1 MRAGPLAAAVALIL
15 VTAAPAAAA
24 PSPDPLEPNGGAGGA
39 IQLSGVSTLPSQ
51 VEFFLHPDGFDGPAD
66 LENSGVTV
74 TAGGTQLP
82 STVSEIPESASDP
95 NRAVVL
101 VLQLG
106 GSGLETA
113 RAAVARY
120 AVAAPDGVALGLV
133 TLAAHPTN
141 VLSPTTD
148 RNDFLAA
155 LKQVGVAE
163 STDLPGA
170 VSQADAML
178 VSGAGAD
185 QYRSRRVLVVSSRD
199 TAVVA
204 SAQTVGA
211 RMAAGGR
218 TVDAVTVGP
227 ATESVVRLVSAGGGR
242 ISTAASADGLRAAL
256 DDQADALAG
265 AVLVRARVPYELSGR
280 TTDLQAAAGGL
291 TTTERV
297 ALDVD
302 PNAIASAPDTVAVPG
317 GTAWSLLIGLAA
329 ISALLVWF
337 AVRVLTPALADSEGR
352 RALAR
357 LQRILEHPRG
367 GKRRSRFSVVT
378 LSGHAATAAGYL
390 LRNPARRAKIELSLE
405 RAGSSMTPDQW
416 VALRIA
422 LTIGLVVVGML
433 AFGGLPGLILG
444 VVVGA
449 FGTGGWLRFRAGRRA
464 KAFAEQL
471 PDSLRI
477 VVGSLRSGFS
487 LHQAI
492 DSVASEGDGPVAT
505 EFRRALAEIR
515 LGGNLEEALERVA
528 ERNNSR
534 DVLWLVM
541 ALRIQSDVGGSLAEV
556 VETTVET
563 MRERGRL
570 ERHVRALSAEG
581 RMSAYVLLALPIGV
595 GGFMFAV
602 RRAYVKPLYTT
613 SIGIGLLVGAIVFMI
628 LGAVWLRKLVKV
640 EV

>member
-1 MRAGPLAAAVALIL
+1 MRRAGALAAAAALICL
-15 VTAAPAAAA
+15 TAAPAVAA
-24 PSPDPLEPNGGAGGA
+24 PSPDPLEPNSAGAT
-39 IQLSGVSTLPSQ
+39 IQLSGVTTLPSQ
-51 VEFFLHPDGFDGPAD
+51 VEFFLHPDGFSTTPD
-66 LENSGVTV
+66 LGTGVTV
-74 TAGGTQLP
+74 DADGTALAT
-82 STVSEIPESASDP
+82 TVSEIPESASDP

-101 VLQLG
+101 VLHLG
-106 GSGLETA
+106 AAGFDA
-113 RAAVARY
+113 ANAAVARY

-133 TLAAHPTN
+133 ALAEHPVN
-141 VLSPTTD
+141 VLAPTTD

-155 LKQVGVAE
+155 LEQVGVAR
-163 STDLPGA
+163 SGDLSGA
-170 VSQADAML
+170 VAQADAML
-178 VSGAGAD
+178 VSGAGSD
-185 QYRSRRVLVVSSRD
+185 QYRSRRILVVSSED
-199 TAVVA
+199 A
-204 SAQTVGA
+204 SATATAQTIGA

-218 TVDAVTVGP
+218 TLDAVTVGAP
-227 ATESVVRLVSAGGGR
+227 AAAISRLAAASGGR
-242 ISTAASADGLRAAL
+242 VRTVGSANGLHDAL
-256 DDQADALAG
+256 DAQAGALA
-265 AVLVRARVPYELSGR
+265 AAALVRASVPYEFSGR
-280 TTDLQAAAGGL
+280 TTDLRAAVGDL

-297 ALDVD
+297 ALAVD
-302 PNAIASAPDTVAVPG
+302 PNAVASAPVATPVRA
-317 GTAWSLLIGLAA
+317 GTAWTLLIGLAA
-329 ISALLVWF
+329 VSALLVWF
-337 AVRVLTPALADSEGR
+337 AVRVLTPAFADSEGR
-352 RALAR
+352 RAMAR

-378 LSGHAATAAGYL
+378 LSAKAATAAGRL

-405 RAGSSMTPDQW
+405 RAGSAMTPDQW
-416 VALRIA
+416 VALRVA
-422 LTIGLVVVGML
+422 LTLGLTVVSML
-433 AFGGLPGLILG
+433 AFGFLPGL
-444 VVVGA
+444 VVGLVA
-449 FGTGGWLRFRAGRRA
+449 GPLGTGGWLRFRAGRRA
-464 KAFAEQL
+464 KAFAHQL

-515 LGGNLEEALERVA
+515 LGGDLEEALERVA

-602 RRAYVKPLYTT
+602 RREYVKPLYTT
-613 SIGIGLLVGAIVFMI
+613 TIGIGLLVGAVLFMI
-628 LGAVWLRKLVKV
+628 LGALWLRKLVKV